1 MATSL
6 DNLVNNLSKDAFNNV
21 RRYYAEDELDLLTRK
36 DVYPYEYMDS
46 LKKFKETQLPS
57 KDAFYSRF
65 NNEGISDQDYTH
77 AQNVWKT
84 FKMESM
90 RDYHELYNQ
99 ADVLLLADVF
109 ENFRDVCIKQYRL
122 DPPTII
128 RHRVY
133 FGTPPSK
140 SPR

>member
-65 NNEGISDQDYTH
+65 NNEGISDQDYTRG
-77 AQNVWKT
+77 QNVWKT

-99 ADVLLLADVF
+99 ADVLLLADIF

>member
-6 DNLVNNLSKDAFNNV
+6 DNLVNNLSKNAFNNV

-36 DVYPYEYMDS
+36 DMYPYEYMDS

-84 FKMESM
+84 FNMESM

-128 RHRVY
+128 WHRVY

-140 SPR
+140 SLR